1 MKARYGY
8 THKIFKNKLTLATA
22 VMFACL
28 GYSSVS
34 LANHPVLVEGESDFD
49 GDGRIGV
56 DEDNDG
62 LDQVF
67 GTINAALGAA
77 NRGAN
82 QNGHVII
89 VTSGRFLEI
98 VNITA
103 ANGDVT
109 LQAAPGV
116 EAEIE
121 AVRAGDAAGNTQRQ
135 AAPGIIVNAPSNR
148 IVTIRN
154 IVSRNWT
161 EGILVSGNSRVI
173 IDNCR
178 VEHNKDYGIH
188 VMGSAKATITNSQVV
203 GSGFRNGAG
212 IVNTPMPGIGIE
224 FEGASSGVVASTT
237 ISGSFAAGIAN
248 ATGNPQAV
256 KIANT
261 AVVFDNNPNFIG
273 VRPPVGSFF

>member
-1 MKARYGY
+1 MKTRYGY
-8 THKIFKNKLTLATA
+8 IHTQLKSKLTLATA

-34 LANHPVLVEGESDFD
+34 LANHPVLVEGERDFD

-77 NRGAN
+77 NRGVN

-135 AAPGIIVNAPSNR
+135 AAPGIIVNSPGNR

-161 EGILVSGNSRVI
+161 EGILVSGSSRVI

-188 VMGSAKATITNSQVV
+188 VMGSAKVTITNSQVI

-237 ISGSFAAGIAN
+237 VGGSFSAGIVN

-256 KIANT
+256 KVANS
-261 AVVFDNNPNFIG
+261 AVVFDNNPNLIG

>member
-135 AAPGIIVNAPSNR
+135 AAPGIIINAPSNR

-212 IVNTPMPGIGIE
+212 IVNTPIPGIGIE

>member
-1 MKARYGY
+1 MKVRNGD
-8 THKIFKNKLTLATA
+8 TPTPFKSKLALAGA
-22 VMFACL
+22 VIFACL
-28 GYSSVS
+28 SYSSAS
-34 LANHPVLVEGESDFD
+34 LANHPVLVEGEKDFD

-56 DEDNDG
+56 EEDNDG

-67 GTINAALGAA
+67 GTINAALAMA
-77 NRGAN
+77 NRGVN

-121 AVRAGDAAGNTQRQ
+121 AVRAGDAAGNASRQ
-135 AAPGIIVNAPSNR
+135 AAPGIIVNSPRNR

-161 EGILVSGNSRVI
+161 DGILVSGSSRVI

-178 VEHNKDYGIH
+178 IEHNKDYGIH
-188 VMGSAKATITNSQVV
+188 VTGSAKATITNSQVI

-212 IVNTPMPGIGIE
+212 IDNTPMPGIGIE
-224 FEGASSGVVASTT
+224 FEGSSSGVVASTT
-237 ISGSFAAGIAN
+237 VSGSVAAGIAN

-256 KIANT
+256 KIFNT
-261 AVVFDNNPNFIG
+261 AVVFDNNPNFMG
-273 VRPPVGSFF
+273 VRPPIGSFF

>member
-8 THKIFKNKLTLATA
+8 THKIFKHKLTLATA

-34 LANHPVLVEGESDFD
+34 LANHPVLVEGERDFD

-273 VRPPVGSFF
+273 VRPPLGSFF

>member
-1 MKARYGY
+1 MKTRYGY
-8 THKIFKNKLTLATA
+8 IHTQLKSKLTLATA

-34 LANHPVLVEGESDFD
+34 LANHPVLVEGERDFD

-135 AAPGIIVNAPSNR
+135 AAPGIIVNAPGNR

-161 EGILVSGNSRVI
+161 EGILVSGSSRVI

-188 VMGSAKATITNSQVV
+188 VMGSAKVTITNSQVI

-237 ISGSFAAGIAN
+237 ISGSFSAGIVN

-256 KIANT
+256 KVANS
-261 AVVFDNNPNFIG
+261 AVVFDNNPNLIG

>member
-1 MKARYGY
+1 MKTRYGY
-8 THKIFKNKLTLATA
+8 IHTQLKSKLTLATA

-34 LANHPVLVEGESDFD
+34 LANHPVLVEGERDFD

-116 EAEIE
+116 QAEIE

-135 AAPGIIVNAPSNR
+135 AAPGIIVNSPGNR

-188 VMGSAKATITNSQVV
+188 VMGSAKVTITNSQVI

-237 ISGSFAAGIAN
+237 IGGSFSAGIVN

-261 AVVFDNNPNFIG
+261 AVVFDNNPNLIG